1 MQSWTETQKMLTL
14 STHKY
19 IIAWSIKTTIQF
31 LKYLKCKGIFRHT
44 FQVSSYWFL
53 FHLNNFFPLPQ
64 TINKWLLLFPIF
76 LSTSKIKTATV
87 LTVTQ
92 NVGIC
97 NMLETEVPQNQ
108 PKQPNST
115 SVKNKYVYLYVTSF
129 NISTCTWIY
138 STRTMKS
145 LYAGFFNTSPWD
157 TKWPALNYKRWI
169 ISVRLN
175 ILDV

>member
-53 FHLNNFFPLPQ
+53 FHLNFFPLPQ

-115 SVKNKYVYLYVTSF
+115 SVKNKPAS
-129 NISTCTWIY
+129 IY
-138 STRTMKS
+138 QHVHEFIVHEQWRASMLVFLIQVLETQSDQHLT
-145 LYAGFFNTSPWD
+145 
-157 TKWPALNYKRWI
+157 TKGE
-169 ISVRLN
+169 
-175 ILDV
+175 